1 VNRSELPTT
10 RTAPVPTSGLTR
22 SDDRLALLEN
32 LDANPREL
40 LTALDRQVTRIN
52 AIESGL
58 ARVDERTRK

>member
-1 VNRSELPTT
+1 MTRSELPTT

-22 SDDRLALLEN
+22 SDDHLALLEN
-32 LDANPREL
+32 LDANHREL
-40 LTALDRQVTRIN
+40 LAALDRQVTRIN